1 MLRICALFV
10 LFGVSAVMQAQEI
23 SVTPDVVY
31 GHKHGMALTFDVFT
45 PKNANGSGVLNIV
58 SGGWRSRWRPH
69 EESQKLYQPLLDE
82 GFTVFAVRHGSSPK
96 YAIPEIVPDV
106 QRAARYI
113 RLNATQLGVDANRL
127 GVWGQSAGGHLSL
140 MLGNASDNGNPLS
153 EDPVLRVSDRVAA
166 VAAIYPPV
174 DFRPA
179 AMAASPDVTN
189 TRYPA
194 LDFIFRS
201 NSDSSEIEAYSPI
214 MHVSSDDPPTLL
226 VHGDSDALVNVSN
239 SYNLFAVFQDH
250 NVESKLVIVPGAD
263 HGFHGDDL
271 VLATSEIVNWFSEH
285 LILQ

>member
-1 MLRICALFV
+1 MLRTCALFV
-10 LFGVSAVMQAQEI
+10 LFGVFAVVQSQEV

-31 GHKHGMALTFDVFT
+31 GHKHGMALTLDVFT

-69 EESQKLYQPLLDE
+69 EDSQKLYQPLLDE

-96 YAIPEIVPDV
+96 YTMPEIVPDI

-140 MLGNASDNGNPLS
+140 LLGNASDNGDPLS
-153 EDPVLRVSDRVAA
+153 EDPILRVSNRVAA

-174 DFRPA
+174 DFRPTA
-179 AMAASPDVTN
+179 RATSPDVTN

-194 LDFIFRS
+194 LDF
-201 NSDSSEIEAYSPI
+201 DLSEVEAYSPI

-226 VHGDSDALVNVSN
+226 VHGDSDSLVDVSN
-239 SYNLFAVFQDH
+239 SYDLFAVFQEH
-250 NVESKLVIVPGAD
+250 SVESKLVIVPGAG

-271 VLATSEIVNWFSEH
+271 VLATSEIVDWFAQH
-285 LILQ
+285 LIPQ

>member
-1 MLRICALFV
+1 MKMIRFSALFV
-10 LFGVSAVMQAQEI
+10 LLSVTAVTQTQEI

-45 PKNANGSGVLNIV
+45 PNNANGSGVLNIV

-69 EESQKLYQPLLDE
+69 EESQKIYQPLLDQ

-96 YAIPEIVPDV
+96 YEIPEIVPDV
-106 QRAARYI
+106 QRATRYI
-113 RLNATQLGVDANRL
+113 RLNATQLGVDPDRL

-140 MLGNASDNGNPLS
+140 MLGNVSDNGNPLS
-153 EDPVLRVSDRVAA
+153 DDPVLRVSNRVAA

-179 AMAASPDVTN
+179 ARAASPGITN

-194 LDFIFRS
+194 LDFDI
-201 NSDSSEIEAYSPI
+201 SEIETYSPI

-226 VHGDSDALVNVSN
+226 VHGDSDSLVDVSN
-239 SYNLFAVFQDH
+239 SYDLYAVFQNH
-250 NVESKLVIVPGAD
+250 NVESKLVIVPGAN

-271 VLATSEIVNWFSEH
+271 VLSTTEIVNWFAEH
-285 LILQ
+285 LSPQ

>member
-1 MLRICALFV
+1 MLRVGALFV
-10 LFGVSAVMQAQEI
+10 LFGVLAVAQSQEI

-69 EESQKLYQPLLDE
+69 EESQKFYQPLLDE

-113 RLNATQLGVDANRL
+113 RLNATQLGVDEKRL
-127 GVWGQSAGGHLSL
+127 GVWGHSAGGHLSL
-140 MLGNASDNGNPLS
+140 MLGNVSDNGDLLS
-153 EDPVLRVSDRVAA
+153 EDPVLQVSNRVAA
-166 VAAIYPPV
+166 VVAIYPPV

-179 AMAASPDVTN
+179 ARAASPDLTN

-194 LDFIFRS
+194 LDF
-201 NSDSSEIEAYSPI
+201 DLSEIEAYSPI

-226 VHGDSDALVNVSN
+226 VHGDSDALVDVSN
-239 SYNLFAVFQDH
+239 SYDLFAVFQDH

-263 HGFHGDDL
+263 HGFYGDDL
-271 VLATSEIVNWFSEH
+271 ALAMSEIVDWFNEH
-285 LILQ
+285 LIPQ